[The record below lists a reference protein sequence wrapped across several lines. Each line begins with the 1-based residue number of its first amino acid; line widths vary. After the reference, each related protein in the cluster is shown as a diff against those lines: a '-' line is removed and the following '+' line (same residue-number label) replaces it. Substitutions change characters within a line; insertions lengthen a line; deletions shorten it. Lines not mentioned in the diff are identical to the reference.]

1 MTYTLYN
8 YFDVWGNE
16 IDGYEVNNWDILFD
30 DWYITDD
37 ATKQDIL
44 DYLYDNGYLTTNDL
58 SQVDISEDGLAM
70 EVYSV
75 KDDMP
80 LFGIVPN
87 M

>member
-30 DWYITDD
+30 DWYITND

-44 DYLYDNGYLTTNDL
+44 DYLYENGYLITNDL
-58 SQVDISEDGLAM
+58 TKVDIDTDGTIM
-70 EVYSV
+70 VVCSV
-75 KDDMP
+75 KDGCP

-87 M
+87 G